1 MWKLDIK
8 SWFALVQSAEKP
20 SAFTEFSSERLAE
33 ILVLFFL
40 FFLFP
45 SVGSSP
51 VHLTG
56 CKSSRNFT
64 LGRNVLVR
72 RPWKR
77 QSEWEW
83 SLIFGGLPPW
93 PSLCKLHISK
103 VMRAIINEAN
113 YIRLAWPSEQKHNQF
128 LCCSG
133 TNSSQEKY
141 VQHA

>member
-1 MWKLDIK
+1 MSSWSNLVVNQQFMGWGQLGSNDVKLI
-8 SWFALVQSAEKP
+8 QSSEKP
-20 SAFTEFSSERLAE
+20 SIFTKFSSEHLAE
-33 ILVLFFL
+33 ILALFFFL

-83 SLIFGGLPPW
+83 SLFFGGLPRR

-113 YIRLAWPSEQKHNQF
+113 YIWLACPS
-128 LCCSG
+128 
-133 TNSSQEKY
+133 
-141 VQHA
+141 